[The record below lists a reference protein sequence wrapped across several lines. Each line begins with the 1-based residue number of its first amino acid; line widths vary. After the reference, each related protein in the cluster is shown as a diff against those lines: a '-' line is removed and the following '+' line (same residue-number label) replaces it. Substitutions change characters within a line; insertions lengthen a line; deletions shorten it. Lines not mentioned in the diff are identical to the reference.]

1 MIIIIF
7 TCSIV
12 INLSIKSA
20 NGFANDIKNIYF
32 GQTIDLDNNQVAS
45 EYFKGFHLAF
55 QSINRI
61 GGIDGYKINIILL
74 NDKYDK
80 ELAVKNAILL
90 TDYYNVLALIGLFG
104 TTTITNVIESVVN
117 NKNIPLIAPF
127 SGSTVI
133 KKNFTKNI
141 ILTNGSNNQE
151 FKLLFDLLRKKKIKN
166 IGIIYQNDD
175 YGYSYLNNFI
185 NQIMIFKEELNILS
199 AASYERNSINLY
211 STYIKLF
218 NLSSPYLENYI
229 DKNNKLEAVILF
241 CTETQISNILATLK
255 KINPSLLIYY
265 GFFTGNNK
273 LNYKVVGNN
282 TENVYQSLL
291 SYNIEKFPIL
301 YKKFIEEVEYY
312 NNFGKGDQIT
322 NINKIID
329 FSNTLYQGFYSGLL
343 IVEVLKSFKNP
354 GDITREEFINKFYEI
369 KNFNIYGLHIGPFIL
384 NKSNNG
390 VNYASLNKIIN
401 QNLEIISEINND
413 NHVYGEYN
421 NHVYGEHNYL

>member
-133 KKNFTKNI
+133 KKNFTKNL

-218 NLSSPYLENYI
+218 NLSSPYLENYK

-322 NINKIID
+322 NIKNLLAMIITYSTS
-329 FSNTLYQGFYSGLL
+329 SN
-343 IVEVLKSFKNP
+343 
-354 GDITREEFINKFYEI
+354 
-369 KNFNIYGLHIGPFIL
+369 
-384 NKSNNG
+384 
-390 VNYASLNKIIN
+390 
-401 QNLEIISEINND
+401 
-413 NHVYGEYN
+413 
-421 NHVYGEHNYL
+421 